1 VRFLSPSKS
10 PSLSV
15 PPARPAL
22 AQGEPD
28 DIELARRI
36 AASDQAAFVILMRR
50 HNRMLYRAARSIL
63 LKDEREAEDA
73 VQETYLL
80 AYRTI
85 AQFRG
90 EAKLSTWLVRIVVNE
105 AIARLRRQRR
115 SAAIAARLDGDADL
129 NEAAPEPPEQGA
141 QRSEARR
148 ILQARIDAL
157 PDALRI
163 VFVLR
168 ALEEM
173 SVEDVAAAL
182 DISKVTVRT
191 RFFRAKHRL
200 RAALSRQV
208 ETPFPDGFPFAG
220 ERCNGIVAAVL
231 ARLKR
236 ESPLRMPS

>member
-1 VRFLSPSKS
+1 VKFPSLSKS
-10 PSLSV
+10 PALSG
-15 PPARPAL
+15 PPASRAPAHDD
-22 AQGEPD
+22 PD

-36 AASDQAAFVILMRR
+36 AASDHAAFVVLMRR

-63 LKDEREAEDA
+63 LEDEREAEDA

-85 AQFRG
+85 GQYRG

-115 SAAIAARLDGDADL
+115 SAALAARLEDGTDTS
-129 NEAAPEPPEQGA
+129 EAGPELPEQGA
-141 QRSEARR
+141 QRAEAGR

-157 PDALRI
+157 PDALRT

-173 SVEDVAAAL
+173 SVEDVAEAL

-191 RFFRAKHRL
+191 RFFRAKNRL
-200 RAALSRQV
+200 RAALSRDV
-208 ETPFPDGFPFAG
+208 DIPFSDAFPFAG

-236 ESPLRMPS
+236 GFPSPTP